1 MNLFEDMRVFTVVV
15 EAGGFSAAAQ
25 RLNIAKSV
33 VSRRMSALERH
44 LECRLFNRT
53 TRRLSLTETGLDY
66 FERAQRILR
75 EVSEAEEATRS
86 LQSELRGRLR
96 LAAPMSFG
104 LKYLSP
110 VLNEFMQ
117 VHPGLEVELDLNDR
131 FVDLVNEGYDLTLR
145 IGRLPDSTLV
155 ARELGPCPHA
165 ICASPGYLDAHGT
178 PQGPDDLREHQ
189 CLGYKNRANSS
200 QWQFLVGQE
209 WRSIAVRPRL
219 IANNGEVLV
228 QAALDGLGLV
238 SLPRF
243 LLEESLASGQL
254 VEVLPGFPLP
264 SSQIYAVCPPGRRL
278 PAKVRAFIDFLAKRL
293 TRAAESA

>member
-1 MNLFEDMRVFTVVV
+1 MNLFEDMRVFVVVV
-15 EAGGFSAAAQ
+15 ETGGFSAAAQ

-66 FERAQRILR
+66 FERTQRILR
-75 EVSEAEEATRS
+75 DLAEAEEATRS

-110 VLNEFMQ
+110 ALNEFMRAY
-117 VHPGLEVELDLNDR
+117 PGLEVELDLNDR
-131 FVDLVNEGYDLTLR
+131 YVDLVNEGYDITLR
-145 IGRLPDSTLV
+145 IGRLSDSTLV

-165 ICASPGYLDAHGT
+165 VCASPGYLAAHGR
-178 PQGPDDLREHQ
+178 PEAPDDLREHT

-200 QWQFLVGQE
+200 QWQFLMGRE
-209 WRSIAVRPRL
+209 WRSVAIRPRL
-219 IANNGEVLV
+219 MANNGEVLV
-228 QAALDGLGLV
+228 QAAVDGLGLV

-243 LLEESLASGQL
+243 LLAESLANGQL
-254 VEVLPGFPLP
+254 VEVLQDYPLP

-278 PAKVRAFIDFLAKRL
+278 PAKVRAFIDFLVDRFAQQP
-293 TRAAESA
+293 AAG

>member
-75 EVSEAEEATRS
+75 EVSDAEEATRS

-104 LKYLSP
+104 LKFLSP

-117 VHPGLEVELDLNDR
+117 AHPGLEVELDLNDR
-131 FVDLVNEGYDLTLR
+131 YVDLVNEGYDLTLR

-165 ICASPGYLDAHGT
+165 ICASPAYLDAHGT
-178 PQGPDDLREHQ
+178 PKGPDDLREHQ

-200 QWQFLVGQE
+200 QWQFLIGRE

-243 LLEESLASGQL
+243 LLEESLASGRL
-254 VEVLPGFPLP
+254 VEVLRGFPLP
-264 SSQIYAVCPPGRRL
+264 SSHIYAVCPPGRRL
-278 PAKVRAFIDFLAKRL
+278 PAKVRAFIDFLVKRL
-293 TRAAESA
+293 PRAAESA